1 MDHTIDGTEL
11 VSKRRSKVR
20 FREFILLA
28 FGYCCAYCAE
38 PLGKNPTLDHVNP
51 KAKGG
56 LTTRENLIACCFNC
70 NGRKGATADWKKWY
84 RRQQF
89 WSEGREMTI
98 EEWLEH

>member
-38 PLGKNPTLDHVNP
+38 PLGRNPTLDHVHP

-56 LTTRENLIACCFNC
+56 LTTRANLIACCFNC

>member
-38 PLGKNPTLDHVNP
+38 PLGRNPTLDHVHP

-56 LTTRENLIACCFNC
+56 LTTRDNLIACCFNC
-70 NGRKGATADWKKWY
+70 NGRKGATTDWKKWY

>member
-1 MDHTIDGTEL
+1 MDHQIDSTHL
-11 VSKRRSKVR
+11 IPKKQNKLR
-20 FREFILLA
+20 FRDQIFLSW
-28 FGYCCAYCAE
+28 GYCCAYCAE
-38 PLGKNPTLDHVNP
+38 PLGRNPTLDHVHP

-56 LTTRENLIACCFNC
+56 LTTRDNLIACCFNC